1 MIRRYITTLAE
12 EIDDRSI
19 NNSMSGVNKKRDK
32 KKVLKNLKG
41 ALKGLLAAE
50 NASTSVQPSAK
61 ATSSTTQSTNEEL
74 KQATP
79 PRALLSHAKP
89 RETAQPLKIGNSES
103 SSLDKIVYI
112 MSKESHLIPK
122 LTDEQVMSRHKQ
134 ADENMKRVWA
144 HLIEKYGSLE
154 DQGDVLNL
162 ATGEIIEDNG
172 HVRGLSAQVADNNER
187 YVSVLSD
194 LLDIDT
200 TTDNVWDMSS
210 ETEDEGTEEAGGL
223 SPSPDT

>member
-1 MIRRYITTLAE
+1 MIRRYIAAFKE
-12 EIDDRSI
+12 EVGDEST
-19 NNSMSGVNKKRDK
+19 NNGMSGVNKKRDK
-32 KKVLKNLKG
+32 RKVLKNLKG
-41 ALKGLLAAE
+41 ALKGLLAADNGSASARPSAE
-50 NASTSVQPSAK
+50 VALTKPSTS
-61 ATSSTTQSTNEEL
+61 EEP
-74 KQATP
+74 KRATP
-79 PRALLSHAKP
+79 PRSLHTPHVPEQMSQSPKLSNLEP
-89 RETAQPLKIGNSES
+89 PS
-103 SSLDKIVYI
+103 SDKVVYI

-154 DQGDVLNL
+154 DQGDVLDL

-172 HVRGLSAQVADNNER
+172 HVRGLGTQTTDNNER

-210 ETEDEGTEEAGGL
+210 ETEEEASEEAGEPPL
-223 SPSPDT
+223 SPET